1 LLTQESTSKE
11 VELHEDDP
19 QAVMVL
25 LRYLYGIPYPT
36 KASLQEHAQMFVVAE
51 KYQISR
57 LREEA
62 FDEMEASL
70 EESEL
75 SCTFDYEGFVLALR
89 TIFTATT
96 PNNTARKLLM
106 SVCITD
112 LNNMRHHDAFTA
124 LLAAVPEL
132 AVKIINHP
140 DLKWESPGKWI
151 CDGFQKYGD
160 CGGVPMCRLC
170 GSDVHGPRPFEQSF
184 SWRHR
189 SQYVWLCPDCSV
201 EMRPCCSIC
210 NSDIRWERPS

>member
-1 LLTQESTSKE
+1 MTQESASKE

-19 QAVMVL
+19 NAMIVL
-25 LRYLYGIPYPT
+25 LRYLYGISYPT
-36 KASLQEHAQMFVVAE
+36 KASLQDHAQVFVVAE

-62 FDEMEASL
+62 FDEMESSL
-70 EESEL
+70 EDSEL

-96 PNNTARKLLM
+96 PNNTARNLVM

-112 LNNMRHHDAFTA
+112 LNNMRNHDAFTT

-132 AVKIINHP
+132 AVEIVKHP
-140 DLKWESPGKWI
+140 DLKWDSPGKWI
-151 CDGFQKYGD
+151 CDGFQDHGD

-189 SQYVWLCPDCSV
+189 SQYLWLCPDCSV
-201 EMRPCCSIC
+201 EMPPCCSIC
-210 NSDIRWERPS
+210 NSGIHWEKPS